1 MAASFLGSARHTE
14 LLVMPNAGS
23 SGLDVLGPNGEYVY
37 VGGGAKAADPSRF

>member
-1 MAASFLGSARHTE
+1 
-14 LLVMPNAGS
+14 MPNAGS